1 MSCASAVKK
10 NDQTIT
16 SHVHVFIANDLA
28 RDPSGVK
35 VHLEI
40 ERVREREGVSTR
52 GKQHERKA

>member
-1 MSCASAVKK
+1 VKK

-40 ERVREREGVSTR
+40 ERVRERERVSTR
-52 GKQHERKA
+52 GKQHEQKA